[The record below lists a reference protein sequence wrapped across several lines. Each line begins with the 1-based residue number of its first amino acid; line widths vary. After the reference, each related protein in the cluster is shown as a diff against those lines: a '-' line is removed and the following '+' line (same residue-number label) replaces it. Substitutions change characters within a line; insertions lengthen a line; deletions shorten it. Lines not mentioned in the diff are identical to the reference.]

1 MFTKANAEAYFNA
14 EKAESLVFLIIG
26 LVAILAAGIVFFGLK
41 TAFWKGAAIPL
52 LAIGLIQAVVGY
64 TVYSRSDKQRIDIV
78 YKMDMNPDALLQQEL
93 PRMQT
98 VMKNFLVYRY
108 LEIAFLV
115 VGLFLFFYFK
125 HDNEKQFWIGF
136 GLALAI
142 QAFLMLVADGFAEKR
157 GHYYTKGIEAFTMP
171 KK

>member
-26 LVAILAAGIVFFGLK
+26 ILAIIAAGYVFFGLK
-41 TAFWKGAAIPL
+41 TAFWKGVALPL

-78 YKMDMNPDALLQQEL
+78 YKMDMNPNALHQEEL
-93 PRMQT
+93 PRMET
-98 VMKNFLVYRY
+98 VMKNFLIYRY
-108 LEIAFLV
+108 VEIAFVV
-115 VGLFLFFYFK
+115 VGMFLFFYFK
-125 HDNEKQFWIGF
+125 HEEEKQFWIGF

-142 QAFLMLVADGFAEKR
+142 QAFIMLVADGFAEKR
-157 GHYYTKGIEAFTMP
+157 GHFYTKGIESYVAT